1 MKNYFVQSKIRYTTV
16 FRFLSSFVFFVI
28 SVFAFPQNVKT
39 WKIRVTDL
47 ENLSVIG
54 VRLKLNICEREI
66 EGFTDENGILKY
78 QLSECDTCTRAFI
91 SVRSNM
97 YMPLDTIVDF
107 SSSVDS
113 EITLMPKALDEVE
126 VVGYK
131 TISKGNAEKVT
142 FKTDFT
148 KGLLKSAKADI
159 ALRRIPNIV
168 YSGGSFMFTGKQKKA
183 KLFVNGMEVPDEELS
198 KIDAKD
204 IYKVELHRVSLNDDK
219 YSGEINVVL
228 KKSLNAQYSG
238 EIDMGTN
245 LLNTGFGVNP
255 LFKYRSKKI
264 EVTTWVSYVN
274 DRQNSQYKRNRNDED
289 VFLSDNHNH
298 LKQYGGLCRLNM
310 FFSPRWMSSLS
321 YSMFGYKSPADISW
335 QLYGVTQPEKEVE
348 ESYFSNFANMVIRHD
363 INAGERFYIKARY
376 FNYKS
381 ENRSTMPV
389 TRYIGRMNEYTGD
402 LMYEADSVSL
412 FNKYH
417 SVAAGYKSIYRNST
431 LTSSDKTY
439 ISDVQQF
446 YIKDNILLN
455 DKWSMFVLLR
465 GDWDGHKFENGNAQ
479 RKFSFLPSCTVN
491 YGSGKGSLSA
501 TYTRS
506 IERPGIDYLNPDV
519 YYINDMT
526 RFKGNSKLKSKYTDR
541 YSVNYSRQIKD
552 SYLTAVMS
560 YENTDNFIGQIY
572 LDDYNTSTYENT
584 GHGHNYRMDVAF
596 NKPFLS
602 NKLNLNLSVGTMYK
616 AFKIKPYL
624 KDKALN
630 GENKGWAFICSGNL
644 SYMMPKEWFLN
655 LSMDYTSRDITFNTV
670 TYVRPM
676 LNILLTKALFRNHLN
691 ISLQYID
698 MFGLARKRRVECDF
712 KGIRQTSTCHL
723 ATSRL
728 SISVVY
734 HFGKQF
740 RGRSVGETIDN
751 EDMITK

>member
-255 LFKYRSKKI
+255 SK
-264 EVTTWVSYVN
+264 
-274 DRQNSQYKRNRNDED
+274 Q
-289 VFLSDNHNH
+289 
-298 LKQYGGLCRLNM
+298 
-310 FFSPRWMSSLS
+310 
-321 YSMFGYKSPADISW
+321 
-335 QLYGVTQPEKEVE
+335 
-348 ESYFSNFANMVIRHD
+348 
-363 INAGERFYIKARY
+363 
-376 FNYKS
+376 
-381 ENRSTMPV
+381 
-389 TRYIGRMNEYTGD
+389 
-402 LMYEADSVSL
+402 
-412 FNKYH
+412 
-417 SVAAGYKSIYRNST
+417 SI
-431 LTSSDKTY
+431 
-439 ISDVQQF
+439 
-446 YIKDNILLN
+446 
-455 DKWSMFVLLR
+455 
-465 GDWDGHKFENGNAQ
+465 
-479 RKFSFLPSCTVN
+479 
-491 YGSGKGSLSA
+491 
-501 TYTRS
+501 
-506 IERPGIDYLNPDV
+506 
-519 YYINDMT
+519 
-526 RFKGNSKLKSKYTDR
+526 
-541 YSVNYSRQIKD
+541 
-552 SYLTAVMS
+552 
-560 YENTDNFIGQIY
+560 
-572 LDDYNTSTYENT
+572 
-584 GHGHNYRMDVAF
+584 
-596 NKPFLS
+596 
-602 NKLNLNLSVGTMYK
+602 
-616 AFKIKPYL
+616 
-624 KDKALN
+624 
-630 GENKGWAFICSGNL
+630 
-644 SYMMPKEWFLN
+644 
-655 LSMDYTSRDITFNTV
+655 
-670 TYVRPM
+670 
-676 LNILLTKALFRNHLN
+676 
-691 ISLQYID
+691 
-698 MFGLARKRRVECDF
+698 
-712 KGIRQTSTCHL
+712 
-723 ATSRL
+723 
-728 SISVVY
+728 
-734 HFGKQF
+734 
-740 RGRSVGETIDN
+740 
-751 EDMITK
+751 